1 LDEIFDS
8 MELQKGDL
16 YITIQESDL
25 VNLVKQVRDKKYE
38 LGKDIG
44 IIISTDFQKMGT
56 LAAQMII
63 EKKGVAIKNDFNFI
77 DRFSA

>member
-1 LDEIFDS
+1 MNWGKI
-8 MELQKGDL
+8 
-16 YITIQESDL
+16 L
-25 VNLVKQVRDKKYE
+25 V
-38 LGKDIG
+38 
-44 IIISTDFQKMGT
+44 ISTDFQKMGT

>member
-1 LDEIFDS
+1 

-38 LGKDIG
+38 LGKD
-44 IIISTDFQKMGT
+44 ISTDFQKMGT